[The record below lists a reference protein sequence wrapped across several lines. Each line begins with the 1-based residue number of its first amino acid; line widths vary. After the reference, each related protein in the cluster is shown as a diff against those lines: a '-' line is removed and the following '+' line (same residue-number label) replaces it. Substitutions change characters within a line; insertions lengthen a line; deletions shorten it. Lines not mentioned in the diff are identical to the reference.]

1 MAQLTELSP
10 PTSLTTETWMELLA
24 AVQAIDSTQ
33 CNELANGS
41 SPSAS
46 LQQTEAKQ
54 YTKLKYKVIEQVS
67 QEELIQELSKKKKQL
82 FGPLYMVVP
91 IETTKFICT

>member
-1 MAQLTELSP
+1 
-10 PTSLTTETWMELLA
+10 MELLA

-33 CNELANGS
+33 CNELASGS
-41 SPSAS
+41 SQSAS
-46 LQQTEAKQ
+46 LQQTEA
-54 YTKLKYKVIEQVS
+54 KLKYKVIEQVS